1 MGLQR
6 LLLCVII
13 SAVAE
18 EVLLGDKRVLIVL
31 VGALAAALNA
41 LQCSFQLLGLV
52 GAGARALRR
61 ALLCQLAE
69 VFHAGNELV
78 QIIQYHLRQHI
89 MGDIVLAA
97 HGCAVALIR
106 AAGVEDFA
114 TPGGLDHGSSTIAT
128 LEKTRK
134 GADILL
140 KIRRTGV
147 SVQQSL
153 HPLPLALF
161 DDGLVGAGYYRPL
174 GALLPLGFPV
184 HLKAVVPSLLHVA
197 DVHLIL
203 QDTVD
208 GSVCPVGGGFQPVV
222 VAVFFAG
229 EPFVLTG
236 AGDALLVQL
245 LGNTDLTHSIFK
257 QGEDAPHHLRRRRV
271 DDQTVMI
278 LRVLTVPVAGECSD
292 ELAPLLLGVEG
303 AFDLLGDVACILG
316 VKQILQRHHHVV
328 GAAVAVDI
336 VRDSDEPHTVL
347 RQPTLQIAACF
358 DVITA
363 ETGQVLYQHTADA
376 PTFHVPQH
384 PLKGGALEIRAGIA
398 VVGIAFRHYQLR
410 MIFDIRLQQLPLVAD
425 GITLHP
431 VSVLPGQAT
440 VQRSRQ

>member
-1 MGLQR
+1 M
-6 LLLCVII
+6 
-13 SAVAE
+13 
-18 EVLLGDKRVLIVL
+18 
-31 VGALAAALNA
+31 
-41 LQCSFQLLGLV
+41 
-52 GAGARALRR
+52 
-61 ALLCQLAE
+61 
-69 VFHAGNELV
+69 
-78 QIIQYHLRQHI
+78 
-89 MGDIVLAA
+89 
-97 HGCAVALIR
+97 
-106 AAGVEDFA
+106 
-114 TPGGLDHGSSTIAT
+114 
-128 LEKTRK
+128 
-134 GADILL
+134 
-140 KIRRTGV
+140 
-147 SVQQSL
+147 
-153 HPLPLALF
+153 
-161 DDGLVGAGYYRPL
+161 GAGYYRPL

-184 HLKAVVPSLLHVA
+184 HLKAVVPSLLHIP
-197 DVHLIL
+197 DVYLIL

-236 AGDALLVQL
+236 AGNAFFVQL
-245 LGNTDLTHSIFK
+245 LGNTDLPHSVFE
-257 QGEDAPHHLRRRRV
+257 QGKDAPHHLRRRRV
-271 DDQTVMI
+271 DDQTIMI
-278 LRVLTVPVAGECSD
+278 LRVLTVPVAGEGPD

-376 PTFHVPQH
+376 PVPYVPQH

-410 MIFDIRLQQLPLVAD
+410 MIFDIRFQQLSLVAD
-425 GITLHP
+425 GITFHP
-431 VSVLPGQAT
+431 VSVLPGQAA
-440 VQRSRQ
+440 VQRSGQWSLLHMLPPFRRLPAGIKPPEYGRGSIPPPAPLPSVDQGNSG

>member
-1 MGLQR
+1 M
-6 LLLCVII
+6 
-13 SAVAE
+13 
-18 EVLLGDKRVLIVL
+18 
-31 VGALAAALNA
+31 
-41 LQCSFQLLGLV
+41 
-52 GAGARALRR
+52 
-61 ALLCQLAE
+61 
-69 VFHAGNELV
+69 
-78 QIIQYHLRQHI
+78 
-89 MGDIVLAA
+89 
-97 HGCAVALIR
+97 
-106 AAGVEDFA
+106 
-114 TPGGLDHGSSTIAT
+114 
-128 LEKTRK
+128 
-134 GADILL
+134 

-161 DDGLVGAGYYRPL
+161 DDGLVGAGYYRPP
-174 GALLPLGFPV
+174 GALLPLGFSV
-184 HLKAVVPSLLHVA
+184 HLKAVIPPLFHIPN
-197 DVHLIL
+197 VHLIL

-208 GSVCPVGGGFQPVV
+208 GSVCPIGGGFQPVV

-236 AGDALLVQL
+236 AGNAFFIQL
-245 LGNTDLTHSIFK
+245 LGNANLTHSIFK

-278 LRVLTVPVAGECSD
+278 LRVLTVPVAGEGPD

-336 VRDSDEPHTVL
+336 VRDSDEPRTVL

-358 DVITA
+358 DVVAA
-363 ETGQVLYQHTADA
+363 ETGQILYQHAADA
-376 PTFHVPQH
+376 PAFHVPQH

-398 VVGIAFRHYQLR
+398 VIGVAFRHGQLR

-431 VSVLPGQAT
+431 VAVLPGQAA
-440 VQRSRQ
+440 VQRGGQWSLLHMLPPFRRLPAAIKPPVCGRGSIQPPAPLPSVDQGNCE

>member
-1 MGLQR
+1 M
-6 LLLCVII
+6 
-13 SAVAE
+13 
-18 EVLLGDKRVLIVL
+18 
-31 VGALAAALNA
+31 
-41 LQCSFQLLGLV
+41 V

-278 LRVLTVPVAGECSD
+278 LRVLTVPVAGEC
-292 ELAPLLLGVEG
+292 
-303 AFDLLGDVACILG
+303 
-316 VKQILQRHHHVV
+316 
-328 GAAVAVDI
+328 
-336 VRDSDEPHTVL
+336 L
-347 RQPTLQIAACF
+347 R
-358 DVITA
+358 
-363 ETGQVLYQHTADA
+363 
-376 PTFHVPQH
+376 
-384 PLKGGALEIRAGIA
+384 
-398 VVGIAFRHYQLR
+398 
-410 MIFDIRLQQLPLVAD
+410 
-425 GITLHP
+425 
-431 VSVLPGQAT
+431 
-440 VQRSRQ
+440 